1 MRDYKEISPFLGIQ
15 GRLLVKVVFELRTK
29 DVELAK
35 KFLQVLNKNRRHI
48 LHFHQE
54 IY

>member
-1 MRDYKEISPFLGIQ
+1 MRDYKERSPFLGIQ

-35 KFLQVLNKNRRHI
+35 KFLQVLSETRRHI